1 MGPIKKMRGLTSHF
15 SGLTDLGSIL
25 HHPVIKEPEPVPSS
39 IHSQLL
45 TSVPE

>member
-1 MGPIKKMRGLTSHF
+1 MVSIKKMRGLTSHF

-25 HHPVIKEPEPVPSS
+25 HHPVIKEPEPFLSS
-39 IHSQLL
+39 THSRLS